1 MDDLSVL
8 RWYSSKEGFVLEFDE
23 SGEEGS
29 GGGIVFMGHL
39 YKFSSQGPLNLYLL
53 YAKSVN
59 GIPKHVL
66 A

>member
-1 MDDLSVL
+1 MKV
-8 RWYSSKEGFVLEFDE
+8 G
-23 SGEEGS
+23 GGEGS